1 MQSRNPVLNRIN
13 HERAEGGAGY
23 AYDEGKSAFNAASS
37 GVTTKAAVQAGA
49 TGDAP
54 VSTGSG
60 SRVTLNDVVAKTLI
74 NFVFLLVGSVI
85 GWQAAP
91 TAPWLMWVAMLVG
104 LGLALANIFKKAVS
118 PPLVLAYA
126 FVQGIFLGG
135 ISYFY
140 DQLVQQVEYE
150 GLVGQ
155 AIIGTFV
162 AFGVMLLLYSTNIIK
177 VNGKFM
183 RVMMVALISY
193 ALIAVASLVAALFG
207 VGGGWGFYGVGW
219 LGIALC
225 AVGVILAAFTLNLD
239 FEAIK
244 QGIAMGLPERES
256 WRMSFGLLV
265 TLIWL
270 YLEILRLLA
279 IVALSRE

>member
-13 HERAEGGAGY
+13 HEQAQGGAGY
-23 AYDEGKSAFNAASS
+23 AYDEGKSAFNAAST
-37 GVTTKAAVQAGA
+37 GVTTKAAVQAGTA
-49 TGDAP
+49 GDVP

-60 SRVTLNDVVAKTLI
+60 ARVTLNDVVAKTLI

-85 GWQAAP
+85 GWQTAP

-104 LGLALANIFKKAVS
+104 LGLALANVFKKAVS
-118 PPLVLAYA
+118 PPLVIAYA

-150 GLVGQ
+150 GLIGQ

-183 RVMMVALISY
+183 KVMMVALISY
-193 ALIAVASLVAALFG
+193 ALIALASLVGAIFG

-279 IVALSRE
+279 IVALSRD